1 MSAGPDERADLA
13 PFDGVV
19 AEIDAEVRRRRASGD
34 LPARLERDLD
44 ELFLAY
50 SPMGGH
56 HGGMEDALRMVDAAT
71 FVDPVVP
78 VASAKSGGALVK
90 RTVRQLTLWYV
101 GYVTHQ
107 VNQFATAS
115 NRALHIMAEQVDSL
129 RRAVE
134 LQALPP
140 APVVTAE
147 WAQRAGAWWMAPAL
161 SALADARGRV
171 LHAAAGDGW
180 LVHTLTARGVDAY
193 GVDPRPGAG
202 PDATGELREEGV
214 LDHLRAVSSGA
225 LGGIVLTGVVEGL
238 APGERASLLEA
249 ISDGLAP
256 GGRLVVHS
264 LSRREWEGSD
274 APLEADLAPGRP
286 LRPETWRH
294 LLGDAGFIVTTHDG
308 PEGRDYVVIATS
320 AEAPTPA

>member
-1 MSAGPDERADLA
+1 VSAERDERSDLA
-13 PFDGVV
+13 PFDDVV

-115 NRALHIMAEQVDSL
+115 NRALHIMAEQVDAL

-161 SALADARGRV
+161 SALSDAPGRV

-180 LVHTLTARGVDAY
+180 LVHTLSARGIDSY
-193 GVDPRPGAG
+193 GVDPRPRAG
-202 PDATGELREEGV
+202 HDATGELREEGV

-225 LGGIVLTGVVEGL
+225 LGGIVLTGVVEAL
-238 APGERASLLEA
+238 APGERRVLLEA

-256 GGRLVVHS
+256 GGCLVVHS
-264 LSRREWEGSD
+264 LSRREWEGPD

-286 LRPETWRH
+286 LRPETWRR
-294 LLGDAGFIVTTHDG
+294 LLGDDGFIVTTHDG

-320 AEAPTPA
+320 AEAPAPA